1 MKTSI
6 LDSAGKKVKD
16 IELPSF
22 FSIPVRDDMISKVLE
37 AKKSKQ
43 PYAPSPVAGKQ
54 TAASGKVVHRR
65 HVWRS
70 GYGRGISRIPRKIMT
85 RKGSQ
90 FNWVGAEIASTRG
103 GRRAHP
109 PKIDSMIKELKINK
123 KEEEKAFLSALSAT
137 ANKKQVAL
145 RYGRIEEKDI
155 KELPVIIESK
165 IVQEKTKQLLDA
177 TEKIL
182 GEKLFQVAISK
193 KAVRSGKGKARGR
206 KYKSNAGILVVIG
219 KNEKMKSNVFD
230 TKKADS
236 LGIVDLAEGGS
247 GRVTVY
253 TEQAIKDLE
262 EKIKKIKQ

>member
-1 MKTSI
+1 MKTAI
-6 LDSAGKKVKD
+6 FDSTGKKVKD

-22 FSIPVRDDMISKVLE
+22 FSLPVRDDIISKALE

-70 GYGRGISRIPRKIMT
+70 GYGRGISRIPRKVMT

-109 PKIDSMIKELKINK
+109 PKIASMIKELKINK
-123 KEEEKAFLSALSAT
+123 KEDEKALISAISAT
-137 ANKKQVAL
+137 ANKKQVAMK
-145 RYGRIEEKDI
+145 YQSIDEKDI
-155 KELPVIIESK
+155 KDLPIVVESK
-165 IVQEKTKQLLDA
+165 ITSEKTKQLLSA
-177 TEKIL
+177 IEKIL
-182 GEKLFQVAISK
+182 GEKLFQVAVSK
-193 KAVRSGKGKARGR
+193 KVVRSGKGKSRGR
-206 KYKSNAGILVVIG
+206 KYKSNAGILVVTG
-219 KNEKMKSNVFD
+219 KSENMKSNIFD
-230 TKKADS
+230 TRNANTLS
-236 LGIVDLAEGGS
+236 IVDLAEGGS
-247 GRVTVY
+247 GRITVY

-262 EKIKKIKQ
+262 EKLKQ